1 MRKMITNVLFVLGIL
16 ICMLPSVLNIM
27 SKKDQQDIIGSYKSE
42 VSNMDS
48 EEIEKE
54 IEKAKEYN
62 KYQYDMQIGE
72 NLLTEEPEYEE
83 ILAQKDF
90 MCTISI
96 PKINVEL
103 PVYHDTDNDV
113 LAKALGHL
121 KGTSLPVGGKNTHSF
136 ITGHRGLP
144 SSKLFVRLD
153 EIEKND
159 MFYIQIYDKV
169 LAYKVVNVQIVEPN
183 DTKVMK
189 IEPDR
194 DLVSLVTCTPYGIN
208 THRLIVT
215 GERTEYK
222 ATKAAVKQ
230 VSKPSARELL
240 SCLPLVLAALFITDS
255 LNERRRNP

>member
-1 MRKMITNVLFVLGIL
+1 MRKIITNILFVFGIIVCL
-16 ICMLPSVLNIM
+16 APIILNVFDRNEQ
-27 SKKDQQDIIGSYKSE
+27 KGIIGSYKSE
-42 VSNMDS
+42 ISNMDN
-48 EEIEKE
+48 KE
-54 IEKAKEYN
+54 IEEELKKANEYN
-62 KYQYDMQIGE
+62 EYQYEMQQGNKIGE
-72 NLLTEEPEYEE
+72 EPKYEDM
-83 ILAQKDF
+83 LATKDF

-103 PVYHDTDNDV
+103 PVYHDTNTDV

-153 EIEKND
+153 EMEKDD
-159 MFYIQIYDKV
+159 MFYIQVYDKT
-169 LAYKVVNVQIVEPN
+169 LAYKVVNIQVVEPD

-222 ATKAAVKQ
+222 ATKTKINPI
-230 VSKPSARELL
+230 SKPSARELL
-240 SCLPLVLAALFITDS
+240 NCVPLILVALFIVDS
-255 LNERRRNP
+255 LNERRKNK